1 MLDAHQPAATH
12 PAQTLVADKTA
23 TAVNLK
29 PRRRRRYL
37 LCALPAKQT
46 SPCGTRFVRPLRQ
59 VVESVNNIL

>member
-12 PAQTLVADKTA
+12 PPQTLVADKTA

-29 PRRRRRYL
+29 PRRRYL

-46 SPCGTRFVRPLRQ
+46 SPCGTRFVRLLRQ